1 MRLAHSRIAAFHIV
15 HSQQDAI
22 SHSTAEHWIR
32 TETKVE

>member
-1 MRLAHSRIAAFHIV
+1 MRLAHSRIAAFRIV

-22 SHSTAEHWIR
+22 FFSTAEHWNR